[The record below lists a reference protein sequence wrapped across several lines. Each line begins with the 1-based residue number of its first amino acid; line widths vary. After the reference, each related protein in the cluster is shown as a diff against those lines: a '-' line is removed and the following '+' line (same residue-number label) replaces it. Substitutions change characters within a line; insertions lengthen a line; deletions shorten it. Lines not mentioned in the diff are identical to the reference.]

1 VTAAQL
7 GLLSCQSCGLLVRAA
22 PRAAPGCPRCG
33 VTIRARKTD
42 SLRRTTAFL
51 VAAAVLFV
59 PANLLP
65 VMTTRTLMR
74 SHGDTILSGVVVLW
88 KAGSPPLAILV
99 FVASIVVPGLKILA
113 LTLLVVTT
121 HRGSSWR
128 REERTHLYRLLE
140 LVGRWSMLDVFVMG
154 LLAALVHSTLAGVE
168 INPGAG
174 AFAAVVVLT
183 MLASLSFDPRL
194 IWDSREDRRD

>member
-1 VTAAQL
+1 VNAARL
-7 GLLSCQSCGLLVRAA
+7 GLASCQTCGLLVRLAA
-22 PRAAPGCPRCG
+22 DPGCPRCATRIQ
-33 VTIRARKTD
+33 VRKPD
-42 SLRRTTAFL
+42 SLRRTTAHL
-51 VAAAVLFV
+51 IAAAALFV
-59 PANLLP
+59 PANVLP

-88 KAGSPPLAILV
+88 RAGSWPLALLV

-113 LTLLVVTT
+113 LTLLVITT
-121 HRGSSWR
+121 HRGSTWR
-128 REERTHLYRLLE
+128 REERTRLYRLLE

-194 IWDSREDRRD
+194 IWDDREEHRD